1 MELKVLSS
9 IFPGSRDFKC
19 RDENGK
25 EYYMDLYVDGGI
37 NESDWPAEKLIGK
50 TVEPESIKAYDPNF
64 EGELNFFEKDRKS
77 TNFLVHFNEMT
88 KKSLSK

>member
-50 TVEPESIKAYDPNF
+50 TVYIDYMHPYLFIGNGVKVLEDQPHE
-64 EGELNFFEKDRKS
+64 
-77 TNFLVHFNEMT
+77 
-88 KKSLSK
+88 